1 MYVENWELKQDLPR
15 QNPVPERQDFFFF
28 FWYVTLT
35 KDDKNP
41 DNDKNPE
48 SLDDLY

>member
-28 FWYVTLT
+28 FLVRHI
-35 KDDKNP
+35 DQR
-41 DNDKNPE
+41 
-48 SLDDLY
+48 